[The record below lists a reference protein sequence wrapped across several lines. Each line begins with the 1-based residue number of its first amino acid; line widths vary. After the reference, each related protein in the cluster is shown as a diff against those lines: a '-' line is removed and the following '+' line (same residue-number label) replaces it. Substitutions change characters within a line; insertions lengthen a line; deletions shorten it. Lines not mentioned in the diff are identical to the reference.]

1 MITVTVGSMAAP
13 FTATPPTESVKGG
26 TPPPVGG
33 PVLGLAAA
41 AKACGVSVSTL
52 RRRREDLEKLG
63 AVATPSGWRIP
74 IAALVGSGLMPPT
87 TQPPTHDGPMP
98 PLIGGSDAP
107 SDTLREE
114 LETLRVQLAAAEQ
127 RAAVAEAIAAERER
141 LIESQAMALRML
153 EAPRATTPESAP
165 AARVEP
171 VEPMPGQLQPA
182 SRLSLWQR
190 IRGASATR

>member
-1 MITVTVGSMAAP
+1 MGLMSTPSNVK
-13 FTATPPTESVKGG
+13 PPTDAVTGG
-26 TPPPVGG
+26 TPPPTGG

-41 AKACGVSVSTL
+41 AKACGVSVSTI
-52 RRRREDLEKLG
+52 RRRRADLEELG

-87 TQPPTHDGPMP
+87 TKPPAQDAPVQ

-107 SDTLREE
+107 SETLREE
-114 LETLRVQLAAAEQ
+114 LQVLRSRLAAAEQ

-153 EAPRATTPESAP
+153 EAPVTATPTTPPAP
-165 AARVEP
+165 P
-171 VEPMPGQLQPA
+171 VEPAPGQPQVT
-182 SRLSLWQR
+182 SRLTLWQR

>member
-1 MITVTVGSMAAP
+1 MIDVTVGSM
-13 FTATPPTESVKGG
+13 TALSTEIPPTETVKGG
-26 TPPPVGG
+26 TQPPAGG

-41 AKACGVSVSTL
+41 AKACGVSVSTI

-87 TQPPTHDGPMP
+87 TPPPAHDGPVQ
-98 PLIGGSDAP
+98 PLVGGSDAP

-114 LETLRVQLAAAEQ
+114 LEALRSRLAAAEQ

-141 LIESQAMALRML
+141 LIQTQAAALRML
-153 EAPRATTPESAP
+153 EAPAPGTSTTASTTPANQP
-165 AARVEP
+165 
-171 VEPMPGQLQPA
+171 PGQLHSPTN
-182 SRLSLWQR
+182 SRLNFWRRL
-190 IRGASATR
+190 RG

>member
-1 MITVTVGSMAAP
+1 MIAVTVGSMTAP
-13 FTATPPTESVKGG
+13 STETPPTDTVKGG
-26 TPPPVGG
+26 TPPLVGG

-41 AKACGVSVSTL
+41 AKACGVSVSTI
-52 RRRREDLEKLG
+52 RRKREDLEELG

-87 TQPPTHDGPMP
+87 TQPPAHDSPVRP
-98 PLIGGSDAP
+98 PVGGGDAP
-107 SDTLREE
+107 SETLREE
-114 LETLRVQLAAAEQ
+114 LETLRSRLAAAEQ

-153 EAPRATTPESAP
+153 EAPVTATPTTSPAP
-165 AARVEP
+165 PVEP
-171 VEPMPGQLQPA
+171 VPGQPQVT
-182 SRLSLWQR
+182 SRLTLWQR